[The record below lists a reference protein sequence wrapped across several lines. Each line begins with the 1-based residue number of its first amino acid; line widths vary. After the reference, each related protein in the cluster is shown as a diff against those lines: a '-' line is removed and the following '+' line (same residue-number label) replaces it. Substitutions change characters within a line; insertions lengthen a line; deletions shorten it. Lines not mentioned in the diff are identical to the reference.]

1 MNELRRNITYWRLG
15 LGGDVTTQVC
25 GGERSARRV
34 DKIAEGTAAR
44 SRNEVGD
51 MSAPV
56 KGQVGRELA
65 TFRMPM
71 SKPHVLG
78 NPPVWLHSGTYRE
91 L

>member
-1 MNELRRNITYWRLG
+1 M
-15 LGGDVTTQVC
+15 QVG

-56 KGQVGRELA
+56 MGQIGRGGGRSEKGLRGSLCYW
-65 TFRMPM
+65 
-71 SKPHVLG
+71 S
-78 NPPVWLHSGTYRE
+78 WW
-91 L
+91 